1 MHKLIITILLMLT
14 CSLVIVAQA
23 PSPQVP
29 SPQALSPQA
38 LSPQVRGFVK
48 VDAPVVALT
57 HVRVIDGTGAAARE
71 DQTVVISKGKI
82 ASVSDG
88 ASASSS
94 SNVPSDAQVLDL
106 HGYTVIPGL
115 VGMHDHMFYPMGNGI
130 FGEMAFSFPRLY
142 LAGGVTTIRTTGSTE
157 PYTDLELKKQIDEG
171 KSPGPKI
178 HPTGPYLEGPGTFVV
193 QMHQL
198 TGPDDAKQTVNLWL
212 DRGVDNFKA
221 YMFITPAELS
231 AAVAAAHKRGAKV
244 TGHLCSIGFR
254 EAAAIGIDDLE
265 HGVLV
270 DTEFY
275 PWKKP
280 GECPEKLDYEFIS
293 KLDVQ
298 NGPLHDTILDLIQR
312 HVAVTSTLPVFEMF
326 VPGRPT
332 IQQRVLD
339 ALSPDARTALLNN
352 KVRAGDESAI
362 QQRYHSDSSPWPAA
376 FKKEMEFEHAFAQA
390 GGLLLA
396 GLDPTGM
403 GGVIAGF
410 GDQREVELLVEAG
423 FTPLEAIHIA
433 TANGAQF
440 LGEQDRIGT
449 IATGKQADLVVV
461 KGDPSK
467 RIEDIENVETV
478 FKDGIGYDSQKLIE
492 SVRGVVGSR

>member
-1 MHKLIITILLMLT
+1 MRKLFGAGF
-14 CSLVIVAQA
+14 LVIAC
-23 PSPQVP
+23 SI
-29 SPQALSPQA
+29 ALMGQT

-57 HVRVIDGTGAAARE
+57 HVRVIDGTGTAARD
-71 DQTVVISKGKI
+71 DQTVVMSKGKI
-82 ASVSDG
+82 ESVSNA
-88 ASASSS
+88 ASA
-94 SNVPSDAQVLDL
+94 NVPKDAQVVDL
-106 HGYTVIPGL
+106 HGYSVIPGL
-115 VGMHDHMFYPMGNGI
+115 VGMHDHMFYPMGDGI
-130 FGEMAFSFPRLY
+130 FGEMGFSFPRLY
-142 LAGGVTTIRTTGSTE
+142 LASGVTTIRTTGALE
-157 PYTDLELKKQIDEG
+157 AYTDLELKKLIDKGET
-171 KSPGPKI
+171 PGPKI
-178 HPTGPYLEGPGTFVV
+178 HVTGPYLEGPGSFAV
-193 QMHQL
+193 QLHQL
-198 TGPDDAKQTVNLWL
+198 TGADDATKTVNFWL
-212 DRGVDNFKA
+212 DQGVDNFKA

-265 HGVLV
+265 HGLLV
-270 DTEFY
+270 DTEFF

-280 GECPEKLDYEFIS
+280 GECPEKLDYEFLS

-298 NGPLHDTILDLIQR
+298 SGPVHDTIVDLVQH
-312 HVAVTSTLPVFEMF
+312 HVAVTSTLPVFEMS

-332 IQQRVLD
+332 IQRRILD
-339 ALSPDARTALLNN
+339 ALSPDARSALLNN
-352 KVRAGDESAI
+352 KVRAGDANLI
-362 QQRYHSDSSPWPAA
+362 RQRYHGASSPWAAA
-376 FKKEMEFEHAFAQA
+376 FEKEMEFEHAFVQA

-423 FTPLEAIHIA
+423 FTPVEAIHIA
-433 TANGAQF
+433 TANGAQY
-440 LGEQDRIGT
+440 LGELDRIGT
-449 IATGKQADLVVV
+449 IAAGKQADLVVI

-467 RIEDIENVETV
+467 KIEDIENVETV
-478 FKDGIGYDSQKLIE
+478 FKDGVGYDSAKLIE

>member
-1 MHKLIITILLMLT
+1 MQKPFLFVCCLL
-14 CSLVIVAQA
+14 LVGISSAQT
-23 PSPQVP
+23 
-29 SPQALSPQA
+29 
-38 LSPQVRGFVK
+38 LSPQVRNFVK
-48 VDAPVVALT
+48 VDAPTVALT
-57 HVRVIDGTGAAARE
+57 HVRVIDGTGAPARD
-71 DQTVVISKGKI
+71 DQTIVLNQGKI
-82 ASVSDG
+82 QSVSDA
-88 ASASSS
+88 ASASI
-94 SNVPSDAQVLDL
+94 PKDAQVLDL
-106 HGYTVIPGL
+106 HGYSVIPGL
-115 VGMHDHMFYPMGNGI
+115 VGMHDHIVYPMGNGI

-142 LAGGVTTIRTTGSTE
+142 LAGGVTTIRTTGALE
-157 PYTDLELKKQIDEG
+157 PYTDLELKKQIDKGET
-171 KSPGPKI
+171 PGPKI
-178 HPTGPYLEGPGTFVV
+178 HVTGPYLEGPGTFAV

-198 TGPDDAKQTVNLWL
+198 TGPDDATKTVNFWL
-212 DRGVDNFKA
+212 DQGVDNFKA

-231 AAVAAAHKRGAKV
+231 SAVAAAHKRGAKV

-265 HGVLV
+265 HGLLV

-275 PWKKP
+275 SWKKP
-280 GECPEKLDYEFIS
+280 GECPEKSDYALIS

-298 NGPLHDTILDLIQR
+298 NGPLHDTIVDLVQH
-312 HVAVTSTLPVFEMF
+312 HVAVTSTLPVFEMI

-339 ALSPDARTALLNN
+339 ALTPDARSALLNN
-352 KVRAGDESAI
+352 KVRAGDTELI
-362 QQRYHSDSSPWPAA
+362 RKRYDSDASPWPAA
-376 FKKEMEFEHAFAQA
+376 FKKEMEFEHTFAQT

-423 FTPLEAIHIA
+423 FTPAEAIHIA

-440 LGEQDRIGT
+440 LGELDRIGT
-449 IATGKQADLVVV
+449 IAAGKQADLVLI

-467 RIEDIENVETV
+467 KIDDIENVETV
-478 FKDGIGYDSQKLIE
+478 FKDGIGYDSAKLIE
-492 SVRGVVGSR
+492 SVRGLTGSR

>member
-1 MHKLIITILLMLT
+1 MRKLAFVLA
-14 CSLVIVAQA
+14 CVLVAISVAAGQT
-23 PSPQVP
+23 
-29 SPQALSPQA
+29 

-57 HVRVIDGTGAAARE
+57 HVRVIDGTGAAARG
-71 DQTVVISKGKI
+71 DQTVVLSHGKI
-82 ASVSDG
+82 ESVSDA
-88 ASASSS
+88 ASAS
-94 SNVPSDAQVLDL
+94 VPKDAQVLDL
-106 HGYTVIPGL
+106 HGYSVIPGL
-115 VGMHDHMFYPMGNGI
+115 VGMHDHLVYPLGNGI
-130 FGEMAFSFPRLY
+130 YGEMAFSFPRLY
-142 LAGGVTTIRTTGSTE
+142 LAGGVTTIRTTGALE
-157 PYTDLELKKQIDEG
+157 PYTDIELKKQIDKGET
-171 KSPGPKI
+171 PGPKI
-178 HPTGPYLEGPGTFVV
+178 HVTGPYLEGAGTFAL

-198 TGPDDAKQTVNLWL
+198 AGPEDATKTINYWL
-212 DRGVDNFKA
+212 DEGVDSFKA

-231 AAVAAAHKRGAKV
+231 AAVTAAHKRGAKV

-265 HGVLV
+265 HGLLV
-270 DTEFY
+270 DTEFF

-280 GECPEKLDYEFIS
+280 GECPDKLDDEFIS
-293 KLDVQ
+293 KLNVQ
-298 NGPLHDTILDLIQR
+298 SGPVHDMIIDLVQH

-339 ALSPDARTALLNN
+339 ALSLDTRSAFLNS
-352 KVRAGDESAI
+352 KERVADMSLIR
-362 QQRYHSDSSPWPAA
+362 QRYQSDTSPWPAA

-423 FTPLEAIHIA
+423 FTPVEAIHIA

-440 LGEQDRIGT
+440 LGELDRVGT
-449 IATGKQADLVVV
+449 IAPGKRADLVVV

-467 RIEDIENVETV
+467 KIEDIENVETV
-478 FKDGIGYDSQKLIE
+478 FKDGVGYDSAKLIE